1 MGDRTIEA
9 VLRSQYKKM
18 DDCAFRHYSAYGMPF
33 DNREI
38 LVVID
43 DEPAR
48 RRIAE
53 LLVQAGYACRE
64 LVSGEEA
71 LSAVREQEPAAVV
84 LAVVLPGMTGYDVC
98 RALREDAGE
107 LLPIIFVSSLRTDPL
122 DCVAGLLL
130 GADDYIV
137 EPFAPEELAA
147 RIRRAVTRGAA
158 LRALRRPTTHDLT
171 NRELEVLGFLADGL
185 SQETIAT
192 ELVISPKTVGTH
204 IQRILAKLK
213 VHSRAEAVAVAYQ
226 QGIVGGAE
234 LNGKAKAAEARSATV
249 ANRHD

>member
-1 MGDRTIEA
+1 
-9 VLRSQYKKM
+9 
-18 DDCAFRHYSAYGMPF
+18 MPF

-48 RRIAE
+48 RTIAD
-53 LLVQAGYACRE
+53 LLVQAGYTCRK
-64 LVSGEEA
+64 LASGEEA
-71 LSAVREQEPAAVV
+71 LSAAREHEPAAVV

-98 RALREDAGE
+98 RALREEAGE
-107 LLPIIFVSSLRTDPL
+107 LLPIIFVSKLRTDSL

-130 GADDYIV
+130 GADDYIA

-147 RIRRAVTRGAA
+147 RVRRAVTRGAA
-158 LRALRRPTTHDLT
+158 LRSVRGEATHDLT
-171 NRELEVLGFLADGL
+171 NRELEVLAFLADGL
-185 SQETIAT
+185 TQETIAA

-213 VHSRAEAVAVAYQ
+213 VHSRAEAVAAAYQ
-226 QGIVGGAE
+226 RGIVGGGR
-234 LNGKAKAAEARSATV
+234 LNGKAKAAEARPVTRIAG
-249 ANRHD
+249 DG